1 MKKKEKVQQELASKL
16 KEEALSKC
24 ENIMNRADDKICKDG
39 YDEISSQPYINL
51 INLLKT
57 ISFWIYDLFDEP
69 AFKDY
74 AWLLINTDLIPDPV
88 DIIRECV
95 LYMKKNPEKVK
106 DLESTFAM
114 LGIVEAWDK
123 QISDRWSK
131 KEAIFSSSY
140 IIIQLSLYLRYLN
153 KVQELKH
160 ITEFCDEAMMSVNKG
175 DTRAEMKNA
184 IAYVDRESFI
194 KLVELERFQK
204 RAEIQVAYIAR
215 WIDEAFEHRVLFS
228 KEAEVIKSRYT
239 NLVQHKDGQYKFA
252 SWRTVGRRNGIRE
265 SEARLI
271 HDKAIEKLLAAVKTG
286 KIKNIY

>member
-1 MKKKEKVQQELASKL
+1 
-16 KEEALSKC
+16 
-24 ENIMNRADDKICKDG
+24 
-39 YDEISSQPYINL
+39 
-51 INLLKT
+51 
-57 ISFWIYDLFDEP
+57 
-69 AFKDY
+69 
-74 AWLLINTDLIPDPV
+74 
-88 DIIRECV
+88 
-95 LYMKKNPEKVK
+95 MKKNPEKVK
-106 DLESTFAM
+106 DLESAFAM

-239 NLVQHKDGQYKFA
+239 NLVQQKDGRYKFA

-271 HDKAIEKLLAAVKTG
+271 HDKAIEKLLVAVKTG